1 MFFRN
6 LVMFRFPPAVDFSQ
20 VAELLPAAVL
30 KPVGPLE
37 MASRGFIS
45 PYGTT
50 EEGEQ
55 LHQAIGQ
62 WLWLTVG
69 TQEKILPVSAVNAAL
84 AEKIKKIEQ
93 VENRRPGGRERKR
106 IKDDLLH
113 EMLPKAFVKHGRFDV
128 FLDTQ
133 RGVAFVDT
141 SSRREGEN
149 VVSDVRGLLGAFSA
163 MPLNAEVAPR
173 SVLTAW
179 LAGEPMP
186 QGLELGEECRMEE
199 PAGSGAL
206 ISCQKLELRCEEI
219 DKHLQAGM
227 QATRLA
233 LVLQDNLSL
242 VLGDDLVVRK
252 LKFLDGAL
260 DKLDDTEGEGR
271 RIELDARFALQAG
284 ELGQLFD
291 LLEQAFK
298 LSKAEG

>member
-6 LVMFRFPPAVDFSQ
+6 VVMFRFPTTLDFNQ
-20 VAELLPAAVL
+20 VAQLLPAAAL

-37 MASRGFIS
+37 MCSRGFIS
-45 PYGTT
+45 PYGR
-50 EEGEQ
+50 EETEQ
-55 LHQAIGQ
+55 LYHSIDH
-62 WLWLTVG
+62 WLWLAVG
-69 TQEKILPVSAVNAAL
+69 TQEKILPLSAVNAAL
-84 AEKIKKIEQ
+84 AEKIQQIERA
-93 VENRRPGGRERKR
+93 ENRRPGGRERKR

-113 EMLPKAFVKHGRFDV
+113 EMLPKAFIKHGRFDV
-128 FLDTQ
+128 FLDTR
-133 RGVAFVDT
+133 RGVAFIDT

-149 VVSDVRGLLGAFSA
+149 VISDVRGLLGSFPA

-173 SVLTAW
+173 SVLTGW

-186 QGLELGEECRMEE
+186 QGVELGEECRMEE

-227 QATRLA
+227 QASRLA

-260 DKLDDTEGEGR
+260 DKLADTEGESR
-271 RIELDARFALQAG
+271 RVELDARFALQTG